1 MKVAYVAGP
10 YRAST
15 PYQTLLNVQ
24 EASRVSLELW
34 KMGYA
39 VICPHKNTSMFDGEC
54 EELIWLNGYL
64 EILKRCDIVI
74 ITHNWDES
82 DGAIKEVAFADSLGI
97 PVMSFHKGL
106 VEIKDFLNED
116 RKCPV

>member
-1 MKVAYVAGP
+1 
-10 YRAST
+10 
-15 PYQTLLNVQ
+15 
-24 EASRVSLELW
+24 
-34 KMGYA
+34 MGYA